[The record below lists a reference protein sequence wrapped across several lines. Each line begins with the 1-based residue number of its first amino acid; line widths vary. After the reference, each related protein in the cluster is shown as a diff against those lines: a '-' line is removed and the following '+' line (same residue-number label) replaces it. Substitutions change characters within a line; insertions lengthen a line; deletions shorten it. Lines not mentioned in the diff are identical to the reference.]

1 MSLIIVTLAAAV
13 VAAAVGIGAACSSDD
28 DEDNG
33 NGYDA
38 RCARLK
44 AASRARHLKAE
55 AKKRERKRLEE
66 ARINEARSEL
76 PNVVRSVVRS
86 FQTAQDAL
94 SADICEDC
102 AEWEFKS
109 FAKDAASLRAQVG
122 CLVDSKFKDRLSDLA
137 AKELQMKELA
147 SCVKELESVVG
158 GLAVR

>member
-1 MSLIIVTLAAAV
+1 MSLIIGALA

-38 RCARLK
+38 RCARLR

-55 AKKRERKRLEE
+55 AKKRERQRQEE
-66 ARINEARSEL
+66 ARTKEARSEL

-122 CLVDSKFKDRLSDLA
+122 CLVDSKLKKRLSDLA
-137 AKELQMKELA
+137 AKELQMKELT
-147 SCVKELESVVG
+147 SCVRELETVVG
-158 GLAVR
+158 GISER